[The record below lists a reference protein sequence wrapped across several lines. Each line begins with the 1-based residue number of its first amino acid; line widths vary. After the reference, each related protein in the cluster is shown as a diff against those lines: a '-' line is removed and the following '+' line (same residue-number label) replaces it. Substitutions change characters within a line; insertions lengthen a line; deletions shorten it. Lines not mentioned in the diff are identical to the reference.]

1 MLTLAIVLLLAAVG
15 GLVAIAAQHA
25 ILRAHVRQA
34 PPVPSRSPPVS
45 ILKPLCGL
53 DDGLEANLASFA
65 SLDHPDYEVLLGLRS
80 ADDPAF
86 GIARWAARRWPRRFR
101 VVLQRGEPGLNPK
114 VNQLVTLA
122 RAARHDVLVVS
133 DSNVRVE
140 RAYLSEIVA
149 HLEDDGVGLVTHPI
163 AGVGE
168 TRLGSLMDHLH
179 LAGSVTP
186 GVLARAARRSRP
198 AKAWPPEGARSA
210 ARIEALGEP
219 PAASALLEAERRAR
233 RAEPGGAVVDAGEA
247 EGAGAG
253 VLAERDEHRHL
264 SRLAEELAQRAGHP
278 R

>member
-15 GLVAIAAQHA
+15 GLAAIAAQHA

-149 HLEDDGVGLVTHPI
+149 HLEDDGVGLVTHPSR
-163 AGVGE
+163 ASA
-168 TRLGSLMDHLH
+168 RRGSGRSWTTCTSPAPSRQASSARSGSWAATSSWASRWRSGAPTSSGS
-179 LAGSVTP
+179 AGS
-186 GVLARAARRSRP
+186 RR
-198 AKAWPPEGARSA
+198 
-210 ARIEALGEP
+210 
-219 PAASALLEAERRAR
+219 
-233 RAEPGGAVVDAGEA
+233 
-247 EGAGAG
+247 
-253 VLAERDEHRHL
+253 
-264 SRLAEELAQRAGHP
+264 
-278 R
+278 